1 MQDDGSLDPDTLKAW
16 IAEAR
21 KDLTTADRLDIGE
34 QYIGEVLA
42 RVHVSDQEAWPPET
56 LRDLFEEMQSEHL
69 ESGFVMATLN
79 GRGVTSRGLEDG
91 GAQEAALVTRYRA
104 TASKFANR

>member
-1 MQDDGSLDPDTLKAW
+1 LPKPGK
-16 IAEAR
+16 
-21 KDLTTADRLDIGE
+21 KLTAADRLDIGE

-42 RVHVSDQEAWPPET
+42 RMHVSDQEAWPPES

-79 GRGVTSRGLEDG
+79 RRGVTLPLNDDAGMGTSSWTVRHRTLRTSAPGS
-91 GAQEAALVTRYRA
+91 AC
-104 TASKFANR
+104 